1 MHAHLLCSQPQA
13 LWVWERLNFIVL
25 ARCLVMAGLLTVPV
39 TVGNAYMGYVDVVVE
54 AVLTTLVETVR

>member
-1 MHAHLLCSQPQA
+1 
-13 LWVWERLNFIVL
+13 
-25 ARCLVMAGLLTVPV
+25 MAGLLTVPV